1 MSQADV
7 SLAALRSQS
16 QELHRN
22 IAGLFSDG
30 MANANA
36 EFDKFQD
43 QARKFGEALTLRA
56 ETEQGAIKA
65 RMHEAGVKLE
75 AERLKV
81 NEGVAA
87 SVEAT
92 KANME
97 KAKIKLLDDMTAAT
111 RSLSEAVAAQRN
123 GAARSA
129 KTSKKVQS

>member
-1 MSQADV
+1 MT
-7 SLAALRSQS
+7 
-16 QELHRN
+16 
-22 IAGLFSDG
+22 
-30 MANANA
+30 NANA

-56 ETEQGAIKA
+56 ETERGAIKA

-97 KAKIKLLDDMTAAT
+97 KAKVKLLDDMTAAT

>member
-1 MSQADV
+1 MTQADV

-56 ETEQGAIKA
+56 ETEKGAIKA
-65 RMHEAGVKLE
+65 RMHEAGARLE

-81 NEGVAA
+81 TDSVVA

-97 KAKIKLLDDMTAAT
+97 KAKVKLLDDMTSAT

-123 GAARSA
+123 GAATKPSI
-129 KTSKKVQS
+129 SKKV

>member
-1 MSQADV
+1 MSQADI

-65 RMHEAGVKLE
+65 RMHEAGLKLE

-81 NEGVAA
+81 SEGVTA
-87 SVEAT
+87 SLEAT

-97 KAKIKLLDDMTAAT
+97 KAKVKLLDDMTAAT